1 MKLACTLE
9 LHNENWPA
17 DGKAGGE
24 TRVPKFDTHSTI
36 VTATQNSERMGKK
49 EKKKFRDFDVEI
61 RRALYG
67 STLQGHKHYQAE

>member
-24 TRVPKFDTHSTI
+24 TRVPKFDTNSTI
-36 VTATQNSERMGKK
+36 VTATQNSERMG
-49 EKKKFRDFDVEI
+49 EKNKFRQLLFDVEI
-61 RRALYG
+61 
-67 STLQGHKHYQAE
+67 SVH